1 MELLNSTEATSES
14 LDPPHAANLP
24 SFLETSHLQKI
35 VIPISFILEIC
46 EIEVADGFARSLA
59 T

>member
-1 MELLNSTEATSES
+1 MLI
-14 LDPPHAANLP
+14 AANLP